1 MAGTCHAKFV
11 LLLLPDMWSSTMDIK
26 SKCMN
31 NQIQNTNTI
40 NKIVFELQLHW
51 STKNSLSASLIGS
64 HIFSVDSQ
72 KNVVEKDGTACIS
85 RLRTAATP
93 IFTADQ
99 SVFTIRQ

>member
-1 MAGTCHAKFV
+1 M
-11 LLLLPDMWSSTMDIK
+11 PNSSCCYYQTWGQVQWIE
-26 SKCMN
+26 SKCIN

-40 NKIVFELQLHW
+40 NKIVSELQLHW
-51 STKNSLSASLIGS
+51 STKNSLNASLIGS
-64 HIFSVDSQ
+64 HIFSVNTQ
-72 KNVVEKDGTACIS
+72 KNVVEKDETACIS